1 MQSLSV
7 SHNRPLAI
15 RQPLGPYLLP
25 GPPPVPSNGARVAA
39 VATVPISTACLACRD
54 KHLKCDGQRPCSRCT
69 SLNCECVYVAS
80 RRGYKGPR
88 RAPGSNPKKR
98 KAVAAPSSASLGPDT
113 SLIAFNPSVVYSVS
127 GPASPFILQP
137 PPLPFDPLNLPFYPT
152 VVNPLEALNPPFTP
166 ICRQMLPPRD
176 RYMDSFYHHFYS
188 THPFVLPQDYLLPL
202 TKHNPIEPLIAA
214 MRWVG
219 SLYIETGSTC
229 LRLFEEAYR
238 LIYDLTSPKDGFLVQ
253 AMLVLIIGLDGNRQR
268 DKVKEILAN
277 VQHLSIQIGLNTR
290 LFASLNGR
298 GIPVLEESWRRIW
311 WDLYVVDATIAG
323 VHRTSNFLLYDVPA
337 DVALPCE
344 EYQYRCGQIPLP
356 HYLEEMDSSHFNG
369 NREFSSFAYR
379 IQCARN
385 LGKLMR
391 LPISRAKDKNM
402 VVIETLLTNWQLHL
416 PASKR
421 QTLYKDGELDEMMFQ
436 AFMMAYAISILL
448 HQPFSQLDTSPT
460 RYINACAPNTPALS
474 RDAFNSHTKQ
484 TINAANEITNLIT
497 HRVPQLSHTHF
508 FSYMVTLA
516 STIHLSVWTLAF
528 VPHNDD
534 AVRQKIRLNV
544 GALENFSRVWPAAA
558 HLCGQVKGI
567 AQEVYR
573 IKKQQYLPPQFWVGF
588 TDEAVTVDDS
598 IISEIEVSNGMPTAM
613 DRVAC

>member
-1 MQSLSV
+1 
-7 SHNRPLAI
+7 
-15 RQPLGPYLLP
+15 
-25 GPPPVPSNGARVAA
+25 
-39 VATVPISTACLACRD
+39 
-54 KHLKCDGQRPCSRCT
+54 
-69 SLNCECVYVAS
+69 
-80 RRGYKGPR
+80 
-88 RAPGSNPKKR
+88 
-98 KAVAAPSSASLGPDT
+98 
-113 SLIAFNPSVVYSVS
+113 
-127 GPASPFILQP
+127 
-137 PPLPFDPLNLPFYPT
+137 
-152 VVNPLEALNPPFTP
+152 
-166 ICRQMLPPRD
+166 
-176 RYMDSFYHHFYS
+176 
-188 THPFVLPQDYLLPL
+188 
-202 TKHNPIEPLIAA
+202 

-219 SLYIETGSTC
+219 SLYIDTGSTC
-229 LRLFEEAYR
+229 VRLFQEAYR
-238 LIYDLTSPKDGFLVQ
+238 RIYDLTSPKDGFLVQ

-268 DKVKEILAN
+268 DKVKEILAH
-277 VQHLSIQIGLNTR
+277 VQHTSLQIGLNTR

-298 GIPVLEESWRRIW
+298 GIPILEESWRRIW
-311 WDLYVVDATIAG
+311 WDLYVVDATMAG

-344 EYQYRCGQIPLP
+344 EHQYLCGQIPLP
-356 HYLEEMDSSHFNG
+356 RYLEEMDICDLND

-391 LPISRAKDKNM
+391 LPISRAQDKN
-402 VVIETLLTNWQLHL
+402 VAKIETLLANWQLHL

-421 QTLYKDGELDEMMFQ
+421 DTLYKDGELDEMMFQ
-436 AFMMAYAISILL
+436 AFMMAHAISILL

-460 RYINACAPNTPALS
+460 RYINACAPNTPAAS
-474 RDAFNSHTKQ
+474 SDAFNSHTKY
-484 TINAANEITNLIT
+484 TIHAANEITKLIT

-516 STIHLSVWTLAF
+516 STIHLSVWSLAF

-534 AVRQKIRLNV
+534 GIRQNIRLNV

-573 IKKQQYLPPQFWVGF
+573 IKKQQYLPPQFWIGF
-588 TDEAVTVDDS
+588 PEEAMVDVAVDES
-598 IISEIEVSNGMPTAM
+598 IINEMEVSSGMPNTI